1 MIVDFFRPGA
11 SVLHRFDPRAKL
23 PLLLVISAC
32 FFLPI
37 SPGISA
43 AYLAV
48 LAVVVAAAL
57 GPRELAK
64 VVLAITPLLLVICV
78 LTPLFVQGGG
88 LLWAP
93 FGLPYITSAGLLQTA
108 RLLTRFSGI
117 TLAFFAVFRTI
128 ELNDLILALRWYG
141 LSHRMSLVLTIA
153 LRFIPTLAQTYAN
166 VRDAHALRK
175 SGGRREKPMER
186 LIPVLTSLVIQAV
199 RGIPTLAMV
208 LESRGFGRSN
218 PRTQYAELPGGPRLA
233 RHMMAAA
240 AIALACLAPLAL
252 PR

>member
-1 MIVDFFRPGA
+1 MIVDFFRPGTSA
-11 SVLHRFDPRAKL
+11 LHSFDPRAKL
-23 PLLLVISAC
+23 PLLLVITVC

-37 SPGISA
+37 RLGISA
-43 AYLAV
+43 AYVALLAV
-48 LAVVVAAAL
+48 AVGASL
-57 GPRELAK
+57 GPRELGKA
-64 VVLAITPLLLVICV
+64 VLAISPLLLVICAF
-78 LTPLFVQGGG
+78 TPLFARGGG

-108 RLLTRFSGI
+108 RLVIRFTGI
-117 TLAFFAVFRTI
+117 TLAFFSVFRTI

-141 LSHRMSLVLTIA
+141 LSHRMSLVLTIT
-153 LRFIPTLAQTYAN
+153 LRFIPTLAQTYVN

-175 SGGRREKPMER
+175 SWGRREKPMER

-199 RGIPTLAMV
+199 REIPTLAMV

-218 PRTQYAELPGGPRLA
+218 PRTQYAELPGGSRLA
-233 RHMMAAA
+233 RHMAAA
-240 AIALACLAPLAL
+240 AVIALACLAPIAL